1 MAFVGMGFGLGV
13 VAAAIAFLSG
23 ASVAVIVLSYIGTG
37 VAVLL
42 SAIVSAMMIEETSGI
57 VEEDPMLVPHR

>member
-13 VAAAIAFLSG
+13 VAAIVAFLSG

-37 VAVLL
+37 TAVLL
-42 SAIVSAMMIEETSGI
+42 SAIVSAMMIEETSGGI
-57 VEEDPMLVPHR
+57 EEDPMLVPHR